1 MTLLPGV
8 SGDLDTFPP
17 PYTGGCYLFRCLAG
31 PTTVRIGV
39 KKSYSSKSP
48 ILQPR
53 VPGMVSAAG
62 QGACF
67 PHPAFEADRCG
78 APRAS
83 RRPAA
88 LTGAAGVRA
97 FRLRGRLV
105 WLTLPSPRPSLRRDP
120 GDCPCFSLPWRAG
133 LLVWAG
139 ACPRPKNG
147 LQGGY
152 PWGQK
157 LLYLKWPFFV
167 HMIFGGFSYLVR
179 YEKGRL
185 EQIFGVL
192 QIPT

>member
-8 SGDLDTFPP
+8 SGDLDPLP
-17 PYTGGCYLFRCLAG
+17 LPYTGGCYLFRCLAG

-62 QGACF
+62 QGECF

-88 LTGAAGVRA
+88 LTRAAGVRA

-105 WLTLPSPRPSLRRDP
+105 WLTLPLAPALSS
-120 GDCPCFSLPWRAG
+120 AG
-133 LLVWAG
+133 
-139 ACPRPKNG
+139 
-147 LQGGY
+147 
-152 PWGQK
+152 
-157 LLYLKWPFFV
+157 
-167 HMIFGGFSYLVR
+167 S
-179 YEKGRL
+179 GRL
-185 EQIFGVL
+185 VPAFLSLGGPVYWSGPGPARGRKMASRGGIHGGKNFC
-192 QIPT
+192 I